1 MLMKKRLLNE
11 IIIPYVTKEV
21 ERLGLEKDQVIP

>member
-1 MLMKKRLLNE
+1 MKKRLLNK

-21 ERLGLEKDQVIP
+21 ERLGLEKDQVTP